1 MFSSLKSLGA
11 LNKYLIHYK
20 YYLLGGIVFIGISN
34 YFRVLQ
40 PKYFREALDM
50 IIETVPMYNMVSGSD
65 DAHILY
71 GYIVKN
77 IMWFGVF
84 VILQALIMGI
94 FMYFMR
100 QTIIVMSR
108 LIEYD
113 MRKEMYAHAQYLDT
127 NFYKQNATG
136 DLMARFTED
145 VSRVRQYL
153 GPSLL
158 YGFNLITLFV
168 LVIYAMYEVNP
179 TLATYSLL
187 PLPFLSWSIFK
198 ISEKINH
205 QSSIIQTQLSKLSTL
220 SLEILSGIRDVKS
233 YAQEGR
239 MQQYFAE
246 ETEIYLK
253 KNIDRTKV
261 DSMFYPIIVLVIG
274 ISSVFT
280 LWIGSNQVIMG
291 DVTPGNIAEFFI
303 YITLLTWPITALGW
317 TASLVQ
323 QAAAS
328 QKRINEF
335 LETDNSFENGVEQ
348 LHSINHD
355 IHFENVSLTYPDTGI
370 TAIKEVSFTLSKG
383 NKTAIIGETASGKST
398 IAYLLM
404 QLYRPDQGTIKLG
417 DQNIADF
424 SIESWRDKIGYVP
437 QDSFLFSDSVKNN
450 ISFGLQD
457 EARYDHIEKYADH
470 ASVHEDI
477 MTLPKDY
484 HTMVGERGVTL
495 SGGQKQRIS
504 LARSLITQPELL
516 ILDNSLSAVDT
527 DTEQRISNY
536 LKSIDND
543 LTMVIITQ
551 RINNIIHYDRII
563 TMSEGRV
570 IENGTHE
577 ELLAAKGYY
586 YNLYQKLNK
595 AD

>member
-113 MRKEMYAHAQYLDT
+113 IRKEMYAHAQYLDT

-484 HTMVGERGVTL
+484 HTIVGERGVTL

>member
-84 VILQALIMGI
+84 VIIQALIMGI

-113 MRKEMYAHAQYLDT
+113 MRKEMYAHAQHLDT

-348 LHSINHD
+348 LHSIKHD

-383 NKTAIIGETASGKST
+383 TKTAIIGETASGKST

-404 QLYRPDQGTIKLG
+404 QMYRPDQGTIKLG

-477 MTLPKDY
+477 MTLPEDY

-577 ELLAAKGYY
+577 ELLTAKGYY

>member
-261 DSMFYPIIVLVIG
+261 DSMFFPIIVLVIG

-484 HTMVGERGVTL
+484 HTIVGERGVTL

-577 ELLAAKGYY
+577 ELLTAKGYY

>member
-261 DSMFYPIIVLVIG
+261 DSMFFPIIVLVIG

-577 ELLAAKGYY
+577 ELLTAKGYY

>member
-261 DSMFYPIIVLVIG
+261 DSMFFPIIVLVIG

-348 LHSINHD
+348 LHSIYHN

-383 NKTAIIGETASGKST
+383 TKTAIIGETASGKST

>member
-383 NKTAIIGETASGKST
+383 TKTAIIGETASGKST

-477 MTLPKDY
+477 MTLPEDY

-577 ELLAAKGYY
+577 ELLTAKGYY

>member
-261 DSMFYPIIVLVIG
+261 DSMFFPIIVLVIG

-477 MTLPKDY
+477 MTLPEDY

>member
-113 MRKEMYAHAQYLDT
+113 IRKEMYAHAQYLDT

-383 NKTAIIGETASGKST
+383 TKTAIIGETASGKST

-404 QLYRPDQGTIKLG
+404 QMYRPDQGTIKLG

-437 QDSFLFSDSVKNN
+437 QDSFF
-450 ISFGLQD
+450 IF
-457 EARYDHIEKYADH
+457 
-470 ASVHEDI
+470 
-477 MTLPKDY
+477 
-484 HTMVGERGVTL
+484 
-495 SGGQKQRIS
+495 
-504 LARSLITQPELL
+504 
-516 ILDNSLSAVDT
+516 
-527 DTEQRISNY
+527 
-536 LKSIDND
+536 
-543 LTMVIITQ
+543 
-551 RINNIIHYDRII
+551 
-563 TMSEGRV
+563 
-570 IENGTHE
+570 
-577 ELLAAKGYY
+577 
-586 YNLYQKLNK
+586 
-595 AD
+595 

>member
-1 MFSSLKSLGA
+1 
-11 LNKYLIHYK
+11 
-20 YYLLGGIVFIGISN
+20 
-34 YFRVLQ
+34 
-40 PKYFREALDM
+40 M

-261 DSMFYPIIVLVIG
+261 DSMFFPIIVLVIG

>member
-261 DSMFYPIIVLVIG
+261 DSMFFPIIVLVIG

-383 NKTAIIGETASGKST
+383 TKTAIIGETASGKST

-477 MTLPKDY
+477 MTLPEDY

>member
-113 MRKEMYAHAQYLDT
+113 IRKEMYAHAQYLDT

-261 DSMFYPIIVLVIG
+261 DSMFFPIIVLVIG

-484 HTMVGERGVTL
+484 HTIVGERGVTL

>member
-113 MRKEMYAHAQYLDT
+113 IRKEMYAHAQYLDT

-187 PLPFLSWSIFK
+187 PLPFLSLSIFK

-239 MQQYFAE
+239 MQQYVVE

-484 HTMVGERGVTL
+484 HTIVGERGVTL

>member
-205 QSSIIQTQLSKLSTL
+205 QSSIIQTHLSKLSTL

-348 LHSINHD
+348 LHSIYHN

-383 NKTAIIGETASGKST
+383 TKTAIIGETASGKST

-484 HTMVGERGVTL
+484 HTIVGERGVTL

>member
-348 LHSINHD
+348 LHSIYHN

-383 NKTAIIGETASGKST
+383 TKTAIIGETASGKST

-477 MTLPKDY
+477 MTLPEDY

>member
-261 DSMFYPIIVLVIG
+261 DSMFFPIIVLVIG

-335 LETDNSFENGVEQ
+335 LETDNSLENGVEQ

-484 HTMVGERGVTL
+484 HTMGGERGVTL

>member
-261 DSMFYPIIVLVIG
+261 DSMFFPIIVLVIG

-348 LHSINHD
+348 LHSIYHN

-383 NKTAIIGETASGKST
+383 TKTAIIGETASGKST

-477 MTLPKDY
+477 MTLPEDY

>member
-198 ISEKINH
+198 ISVKINH

-383 NKTAIIGETASGKST
+383 TKTAIIGETASGKST

-477 MTLPKDY
+477 MTLPEDY

>member
-261 DSMFYPIIVLVIG
+261 DSMFFPIIVLVIG

-527 DTEQRISNY
+527 ETEQRISNY

>member
-261 DSMFYPIIVLVIG
+261 DSMFFPIIVLVIG

-484 HTMVGERGVTL
+484 HTIVGERGVTL

>member
-113 MRKEMYAHAQYLDT
+113 MRKEMYAHAQHLDT

-348 LHSINHD
+348 LHSIKHD

-383 NKTAIIGETASGKST
+383 TKTAIIGETASGKST

-404 QLYRPDQGTIKLG
+404 QMYRPDQGTIKLG

-477 MTLPKDY
+477 MTLPEDY

-577 ELLAAKGYY
+577 ELLTAKGYY

>member
-84 VILQALIMGI
+84 VIIQALIMGI

-113 MRKEMYAHAQYLDT
+113 MRKEMYAHAQHLDT

-348 LHSINHD
+348 LHSIKHD

-383 NKTAIIGETASGKST
+383 TKTAIIGETASGKST

-404 QLYRPDQGTIKLG
+404 QMYRPDQGTIKLG

-477 MTLPKDY
+477 MTLPEDY

-551 RINNIIHYDRII
+551 RINNIIHYNRII

-577 ELLAAKGYY
+577 ELLTAKGYY

>member
-291 DVTPGNIAEFFI
+291 DVTPGNIAEFLI

-383 NKTAIIGETASGKST
+383 TKTAIIGETASGKST

-477 MTLPKDY
+477 MTLPEDY

>member
-261 DSMFYPIIVLVIG
+261 DSMFFPIIVLVIG

-383 NKTAIIGETASGKST
+383 TKTAIIGETASGKST